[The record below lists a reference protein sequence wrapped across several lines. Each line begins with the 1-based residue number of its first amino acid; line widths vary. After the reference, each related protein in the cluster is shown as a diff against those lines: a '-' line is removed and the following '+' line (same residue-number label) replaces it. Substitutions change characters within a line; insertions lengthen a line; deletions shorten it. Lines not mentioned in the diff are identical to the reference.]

1 MTAVLDR
8 VVHVVLALLVFD
20 ALLTLVLEV
29 LFLPLYVGSIA
40 FPISA
45 VLAAVVNVLL
55 ILGARTVTD
64 RTGLQSL
71 PLIAWCLGFVVLL
84 FGGPGGDVLLA
95 PIWQTLLLLIM
106 GIAAPAWA
114 LGAIAFKRVAAIQP
128 AR

>member
-8 VVHVVLALLVFD
+8 VVLALLVFD
-20 ALLTLVLEV
+20 ALLTLVLEI

-45 VLAAVVNVLL
+45 VLAGVVNVLL
-55 ILGARTVTD
+55 VFGARNVTE
-64 RTGLQSL
+64 RTGLRSL

-84 FGGPGGDVLLA
+84 VGGPGGDVLLA
-95 PIWQTLLLLIM
+95 PSWQTLLLLIM

-114 LGAIAFKRVAAIQP
+114 LGVIASKRVGSLQP